1 MALFKPATPASTEVN
16 RRTTDTPVGPV
27 ALLLMPCEFRRRY
40 RNRRSNRRSIWFI
53 IKIRIN
59 HKALETFTMVSQP
72 ATPAGNQVNLLL
84 HLLLQERGDY
94 LALSTMLETR
104 SHRMTK
110 RNEFALQT
118 GEAQLVPFHIHL
130 PPSTST
136 PCRNRKERHQPTVC
150 AATDDN
156 GTPATWTI

>member
-1 MALFKPATPASTEVN
+1 
-16 RRTTDTPVGPV
+16 
-27 ALLLMPCEFRRRY
+27 
-40 RNRRSNRRSIWFI
+40 
-53 IKIRIN
+53 
-59 HKALETFTMVSQP
+59 
-72 ATPAGNQVNLLL
+72 
-84 HLLLQERGDY
+84 
-94 LALSTMLETR
+94 
-104 SHRMTK
+104 MTK

-156 GTPATWTI
+156 GTPVTWTI